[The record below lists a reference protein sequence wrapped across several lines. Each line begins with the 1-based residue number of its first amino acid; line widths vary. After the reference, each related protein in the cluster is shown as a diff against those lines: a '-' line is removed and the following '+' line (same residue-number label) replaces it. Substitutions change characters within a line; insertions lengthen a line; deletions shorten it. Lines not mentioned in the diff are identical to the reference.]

1 VPKANQAANLEQTA
15 NPTAPAVIAMH
26 VAPMSRLAM
35 VAVGSVTIRTQ
46 GGIVGDRYENA
57 RHRHLTVQSKEELD
71 AAATEYGQPIDPAL
85 TRRNITL
92 SHGAIPLTPGHQFT
106 LGDLSLEVVRQ
117 AAPCKLLEDTL
128 GRGAKL
134 ALHRRAGA
142 VCRVLEGGELHVGDA
157 ADLMIANA

>member
-1 VPKANQAANLEQTA
+1 MPQANGKPRETSAVGD
-15 NPTAPAVIAMH
+15 APQVVLLH
-26 VAPMSRLAM
+26 VAPMSRLSMTAVDS
-35 VAVGSVTIRTQ
+35 VAIRTQ

-57 RHRHLTVQSKEELD
+57 RHRDLTVQSREDLD
-71 AAATEYGQPIDPAL
+71 AAAAEYGQPIDPSL

-92 SHGAIPLTPGHQFT
+92 SHGAIPLTPGHRWT
-106 LGDLSLEVVRQ
+106 LGAVSLEVVRQ

-142 VCRVLEGGELHVGDA
+142 VCRVLEGGDLEIGDT
-157 ADLMIANA
+157 ADFMAEA

>member
-1 VPKANQAANLEQTA
+1 MEHQDASQPCAS
-15 NPTAPAVIAMH
+15 APVVISLH
-26 VAPMSRLAM
+26 IAPMSRVAM
-35 VAVGSVTIRTQ
+35 TAVDTVTIGTQ

-71 AAATEYGQPIDPAL
+71 AAAAEHGQPIDPAL

-92 SHGAIPLTPGHQFT
+92 SHGAIPLTPGHRWT
-106 LGDLSLEVVRQ
+106 LGSLTLEVVRQ

-134 ALHRRAGA
+134 ALHRKAGA
-142 VCRVLEGGELHVGDA
+142 VCRVLEGGELHLGDT
-157 ADLMIANA
+157 ADFMDSQLEDAR